1 MSDKS
6 KISIYGS
13 LAMNRRSWLKQ
24 YRDTFHTA
32 DIEPFL

>member
-13 LAMNRRSWLKQ
+13 LALNRRSRLKQ
-24 YRDTFHTA
+24 YHDTFHTA
-32 DIEPFL
+32 DIEPLL

>member
-13 LAMNRRSWLKQ
+13 LALNRRSRLKQ
-24 YRDTFHTA
+24 YHDTFHTA
-32 DIEPFL
+32 DIELFL